1 MFFKISIC
9 KEEVMIKF
17 MDQTLSLLD
26 QILQW
31 IVFGAF
37 FIVGIIGT
45 YNLFIVPVIGHV
57 TMAFF
62 IVVVILFMKLSA
74 ETTSMYSPGSNMNKT
89 PQNKT
94 QALAAFF
101 AYASH
106 NDLLKEK
113 IDRIQGVDYTSLD
126 LLEQLFLDKD
136 NLSVLFSEVLE
147 NDVDPELFVE

>member
-89 PQNKT
+89 PQNKMRDVILGPT
-94 QALAAFF
+94 ALASFF
-101 AYASH
+101 MLNFYWIYWIIMFSSSWGKIIFAVFVLAY
-106 NDLLKEK
+106 N
-113 IDRIQGVDYTSLD
+113 IFVISLIVAGFQ
-126 LLEQLFLDKD
+126 EYR
-136 NLSVLFSEVLE
+136 
-147 NDVDPELFVE
+147 